1 MTHTRCTRPG
11 ILEVIPGSRVIQF
24 CGNADLAA
32 ATLRQYGE
40 LIRAFRND
48 GPHILRVDPV
58 LDFATIVVA
67 IETYL
72 TPLPLRER
80 WHLSPPQSHRIQRL

>member
-1 MTHTRCTRPG
+1 MAHARSAQPG
-11 ILEVIPGSRVIQF
+11 ILEVIPGSRIIQF

-40 LIRAFRND
+40 LITAFSTD
-48 GPHILRVDPV
+48 GPHVLRVDP
-58 LDFATIVVA
+58 LLNFATIVVA

-80 WHLSPPQSHRIQRL
+80 AVGT